1 MFENEVTPLEGNPNM
16 VMKIN
21 LMVDYEDQADWL
33 QDSVLIE
40 NVEVTG
46 NETSHLVFLSELE
59 GLVYDATRERYD
71 PPSNKIRIVGY
82 APADSDVTVKK
93 GLNFWTHE
101 DNIFA

>member
-1 MFENEVTPLEGNPNM
+1 MTV
-16 VMKIN
+16 KQN
-21 LMVDYEDQADWL
+21 LVVDYEDKADWL
-33 QDSVLIE
+33 QDSVVIE
-40 NVEVTG
+40 NVEISG
-46 NETSHLVFLSELE
+46 DKSHLVFLAELE

-71 PPSNKIRIVGY
+71 PPSNKLRIVGY

>member
-1 MFENEVTPLEGNPNM
+1 MAVK
-16 VMKIN
+16 VN
-21 LMVDYEDQADWL
+21 LMVDYEDKADWL

-40 NVEVTG
+40 NVEISG
-46 NETSHLVFLSELE
+46 EGSHMVFLAELE

-71 PPSNKIRIVGY
+71 PPSNKLRIVGY

>member
-1 MFENEVTPLEGNPNM
+1 MA
-16 VMKIN
+16 MKVN
-21 LMVDYEDQADWL
+21 LMVDYEDQTDWL

-40 NVEVTG
+40 NVEISG
-46 NETSHLVFLSELE
+46 EGSHMVFLAELE

-71 PPSNKIRIVGY
+71 PPSNKLRIVGY

>member
-1 MFENEVTPLEGNPNM
+1 M

>member
-1 MFENEVTPLEGNPNM
+1 MA
-16 VMKIN
+16 MKVN

-40 NVEVTG
+40 NVKITG
-46 NETSHLVFLSELE
+46 EGSHMVFLAELE

-71 PPSNKIRIVGY
+71 PPSNKLRIVGY